1 MPALDLAN
9 PPLLVGGAVLILL
22 IASALVA
29 AAARRRRPGSRRTVS
44 VVGIGDGGANA
55 LRAAMRAR
63 TPGVQY
69 VAINTDEA
77 ALQRSRA
84 QKKISI
90 GMPGQRDG
98 AGGDPAV
105 GELAARDANEQIKAA
120 LAGSDLVVITFGLG
134 GGTGSGAA
142 PVVAEVARQQGAL
155 TIAVLTK
162 PFAFEGTRRHHVAE
176 RAMKELMGRVDAVA
190 VLPNER
196 VRDMVSGD
204 VSIEDAFRAIDEML
218 RSSIQAILDM
228 VAAPGRISLDFGNA
242 RSVLKAGGAAF
253 VGFGRAAGEHRAA
266 EAARAAMVAALLDA
280 GMAGASSIVLNV
292 KASRR
297 LKLSELDEAV
307 QEVITATGTDAD
319 VVLGMTIDGRLGH
332 QLQVTLIATGF
343 SSRLA
348 AAEVPWLPVWRRDRN
363 APVATLDD
371 VRGQLRGAR
380 RRKRAVPP
388 TSEALAGEGPS

>member
-1 MPALDLAN
+1 MPATGLASLL
-9 PPLLVGGAVLILL
+9 LLVSGALLVLM
-22 IASALVA
+22 IASTLALVVV
-29 AAARRRRPGSRRTVS
+29 RRRRRRSPRTVS
-44 VVGIGDGGANA
+44 VVGVGDGGANA
-55 LRAAMRAR
+55 VRAAMRAR

-69 VAINTDEA
+69 IAINTDES
-77 ALQRSRA
+77 ALRRSRA
-84 QKKISI
+84 QTKIAI

-98 AGGDPAV
+98 AGGDSTV
-105 GELAARDANEQIKAA
+105 GEKAARDAHDEITDA
-120 LAGSDLVVITFGLG
+120 LAGADLVVLTAGLG

-142 PVVAEVARQQGAL
+142 PVIAEIARQMGAL

-196 VRDMVSGD
+196 VRDVVSDD

-266 EAARAAMVAALLDA
+266 EAARAAMAAALLDA
-280 GMAGASSIVLNV
+280 GMEGARSIVLNV

-307 QEVITATGTDAD
+307 QEVIAATGTNAD
-319 VVLGMTIDGRLGH
+319 VVLGMTIDGRLGE
-332 QLQVTLIATGF
+332 QLQVTLLATGF
-343 SSRLA
+343 RSQVA
-348 AAEVPWLPVWRRDRN
+348 APEVPWLPVWRRDRN

-371 VRGQLRGAR
+371 VRGQLPRAR
-380 RRKRAVPP
+380 RRKRPVPP
-388 TSEALAGEGPS
+388 TGEALAGEGQS

>member
-1 MPALDLAN
+1 MPAVDLVS
-9 PPLLVGGAVLILL
+9 PPLLVSAALVILL
-22 IASALVA
+22 IASAVA
-29 AAARRRRPGSRRTVS
+29 AKVLRRRHPGPRRTVS

-55 LRAAMRAR
+55 VRAAMRAR
-63 TPGVQY
+63 TPVVQDG
-69 VAINTDEA
+69 ALNTDES
-77 ALQRSRA
+77 ALRRSRA
-84 QKKISI
+84 HKKVSI
-90 GMPGQRDG
+90 GMPGQRGG
-98 AGGDPAV
+98 AGGDPAIGAV
-105 GELAARDANEQIKAA
+105 AARDAEAQITTA
-120 LAGSDLVVITFGLG
+120 LAGSDLVVITSGLG

-142 PVVAEVARQQGAL
+142 PVVAELARQQGAL

-176 RAMKELMGRVDAVA
+176 RAMKELMGKVDAVA
-190 VLPNER
+190 VLSNER

-228 VAAPGRISLDFGNA
+228 VAVPGRISLDFGNA

-253 VGFGRAAGEHRAA
+253 VGFGRAVGEHRAA
-266 EAARAAMVAALLDA
+266 EAVRAAMAAALLDA
-280 GMAGASSIVLNV
+280 GMDGARSIVLNV

-307 QEVITATGTDAD
+307 QEVTAATGTDAD
-319 VVLGMTIDGRLGH
+319 VVLGMTIDGRLGQ

-343 SSRLA
+343 KSQPA

-371 VRGQLRGAR
+371 VRGQVPRVR
-380 RRKRAVPP
+380 RRKIAAPP
-388 TSEALAGEGPS
+388 TGEALAGEGPS

>member
-1 MPALDLAN
+1 MPAVDLAS
-9 PPLLVGGAVLILL
+9 PPLLVSGAVLIFL
-22 IASALVA
+22 IASALSVA
-29 AAARRRRPGSRRTVS
+29 VVRRRRPGSQRTVS

-55 LRAAMRAR
+55 VRAAMRAR

-77 ALQRSRA
+77 ALGRSRA
-84 QKKISI
+84 QKKILI
-90 GMPGQRDG
+90 GMPGQREG
-98 AGGDPAV
+98 AGGDPTV
-105 GELAARDANEQIKAA
+105 GELAARDAAEEIKAA
-120 LAGSDLVVITFGLG
+120 LAGSDLVVITSGLG

-142 PVVAEVARQQGAL
+142 PVVAEIARQQGAL

-176 RAMKELMGRVDAVA
+176 RAMKELMGKVDAVA

-196 VRDMVSGD
+196 VRDTVSGD
-204 VSIEDAFRAIDEML
+204 VSIDDAFRAIDEML

-266 EAARAAMVAALLDA
+266 EAAHAAMAAALLDA
-280 GMAGASSIVLNV
+280 GMEGASSIVLNV

-307 QEVITATGTDAD
+307 QEVIAATGTDAD
-319 VVLGMTIDGRLGH
+319 VVLGMTIDERLGQ

-343 SSRLA
+343 RSQLA
-348 AAEVPWLPVWRRDRN
+348 AAEVP
-363 APVATLDD
+363 
-371 VRGQLRGAR
+371 
-380 RRKRAVPP
+380 
-388 TSEALAGEGPS
+388 

>member
-1 MPALDLAN
+1 MPAIDLAS
-9 PPLLVGGAVLILL
+9 PSFLVSGALLILL
-22 IASALVA
+22 IASALAVA
-29 AAARRRRPGSRRTVS
+29 VVRRRSEGSRRTVS

-55 LRAAMRAR
+55 VRAAMRAR

-69 VAINTDEA
+69 VAINTDEL
-77 ALQRSRA
+77 ALGRSGA

-98 AGGDPAV
+98 AGGDPTV
-105 GELAARDANEQIKAA
+105 GELAARNADEQIKAA
-120 LAGSDLVVITFGLG
+120 LAGSDLVVITCGLG

-142 PVVAEVARQQGAL
+142 PVVAEIARHQGAL

-266 EAARAAMVAALLDA
+266 EAARAAMAGALLDA
-280 GMAGASSIVLNV
+280 GMEGASSIVLNV
-292 KASRR
+292 RASRQ

-307 QEVITATGTDAD
+307 QEVIAATGTDAD